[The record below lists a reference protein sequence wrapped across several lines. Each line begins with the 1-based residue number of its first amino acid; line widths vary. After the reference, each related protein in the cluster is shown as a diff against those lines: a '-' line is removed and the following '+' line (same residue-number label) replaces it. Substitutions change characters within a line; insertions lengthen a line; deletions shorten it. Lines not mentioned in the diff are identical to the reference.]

1 MATIAGPSRPG
12 RPGEREKVEHVTNP
26 TDPSGVAHTMTD
38 PEPAVPSAAR
48 ADEAAE
54 SGNDLVT
61 VIMPA
66 RDEAGFIDAAL
77 DGIQAQDYR
86 ELQIVVVVDGAT
98 RDDTAAIV
106 ARRAAADPRIELH
119 HNPEGGIPKAL
130 NVALAAARGRWLVRV
145 DAHSTVDEDYV
156 RRNVARLREGA
167 WGGVGGRKDGH
178 GVTPTGRAIA
188 AALGSPFGVGGSV
201 YHHGETEQEV
211 DHIPFGSYP
220 VALLREL
227 GGWDEGLV
235 ANEDYEFDYRL
246 RMAGHKLL
254 FDPAIAIS
262 WHSRQTVADLYRQY
276 RRYGHGKVAVA
287 LKHPASMRPRHVL
300 VPAFLAYLALAAV
313 VGLRRPGIAAGM
325 VAPYAAALAA
335 ASVQTGRQ
343 LETSQ
348 ERRSVAPAF
357 LAMHIG
363 WGVGF
368 WAGVGAALRSRLGGG
383 TAPDRKAQ

>member
-1 MATIAGPSRPG
+1 M
-12 RPGEREKVEHVTNP
+12 TNP
-26 TDPSGVAHTMTD
+26 TDKSGTAHTMTTPD
-38 PEPAVPSAAR
+38 GTPSDGTGADEAAAAR
-48 ADEAAE
+48 ADIAAGTD
-54 SGNDLVT
+54 SDLVT

-66 RDEAGFIDAAL
+66 RDESGFIGAAL
-77 DGIQAQDYR
+77 EGIQAQDYR
-86 ELQIVVVVDGAT
+86 NLQIVVVVDGGT
-98 RDDTAAIV
+98 RDDTADIV
-106 ARRAAADPRIELH
+106 ARRAAADPRVELH
-119 HNPEGGIPKAL
+119 HNPDGGIPRSL
-130 NVALAAARGRWLVRV
+130 NIALAAARGRWLVRV
-145 DAHSTVDEDYV
+145 DAHSTVEHDYV
-156 RRNVARLREGA
+156 RRNATRLQEGS

-178 GVTPTGRAIA
+178 GVTPAGRAIA

-201 YHHGETEQEV
+201 YHHGEAEQEV

-227 GGWDEGLV
+227 GGWDEDLV

-254 FDPAIAIS
+254 FDPDIKIS
-262 WHSRQTVADLYRQY
+262 WHSRQTVADLYKQY
-276 RRYGHGKVAVA
+276 RRYGSGKVAVA

-300 VPAFLAYLALAAV
+300 VPAFLAYLVLAALV
-313 VGLRRPGIAAGM
+313 ALRRPGLAAVL

-335 ASVQTGRQ
+335 ASAKTGRE
-343 LETSQ
+343 LDTAE

-368 WAGVGAALRSRLGGG
+368 WSGVGAAVRDVLTRS
-383 TAPDRKAQ
+383 DRKAR